1 MFAASTWFAAGQP
14 PPARPGQAGR
24 WAAGR
29 GQPATV
35 VSIISDGDRLACAG
49 RTYALPSA
57 RWELPL
63 TCRPGN
69 NALPAC
75 TVTARHRSGDRRGP
89 RQDAPGRTGHGHLMA
104 GRHIAAGLPTAS
116 SWFTG
121 GLPAGRPGGT
131 DPLGRLRAVSALF
144 AGTSSAP
151 SVDARRGRLAGGA
164 AGLAPALR
172 IRCGISPAP
181 AWRSAAILRRCLTST
196 AASVISTKTL
206 RNIIPPDRTGF
217 P

>member
-29 GQPATV
+29 SRPATV
-35 VSIISDGDRLACAG
+35 VSVISDGDRLACAG

-57 RWELPL
+57 RWELLL

-69 NALPAC
+69 NALPVC
-75 TVTARHRSGDRRGP
+75 TVTARHGTGITEVLAK
-89 RQDAPGRTGHGHLMA
+89 DAPGRTGHGHLI

-131 DPLGRLRAVSALF
+131 DPLGRLRAVSAPF

-181 AWRSAAILRRCLTST
+181 AWRSAAVPRCRCLTSA

-206 RNIIPPDRTGF
+206 RNIIPLDRTGF